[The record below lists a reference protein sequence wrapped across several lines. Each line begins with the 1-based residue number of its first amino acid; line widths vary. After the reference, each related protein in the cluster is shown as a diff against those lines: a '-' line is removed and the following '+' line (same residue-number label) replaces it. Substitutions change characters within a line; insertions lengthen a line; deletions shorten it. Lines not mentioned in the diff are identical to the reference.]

1 MEGIRTVTKQI
12 LTVISKHPHHTIF
25 CTLFMFSILINSILI
40 GYMGLPAFIDSFNN
54 PSKYELLSSDQL
66 TLESSKN
73 YAGAIIERQCF
84 DDLSK
89 NELTGFLC
97 LRSSQG
103 TYTIYS
109 QTREGIDASISDEF
123 VGEVVTL
130 IPNDPV
136 SLFACLWWQQ
146 TIEFKNNLLS

>member
-1 MEGIRTVTKQI
+1 
-12 LTVISKHPHHTIF
+12 
-25 CTLFMFSILINSILI
+25 
-40 GYMGLPAFIDSFNN
+40 MGLPTFIDSFNN

-66 TLESSKN
+66 TLKSSEN
-73 YAGAIIERQCF
+73 YGAVIIEKQSF

-89 NELTGFLC
+89 NDSAGFLC
-97 LRSSQG
+97 FRSAQG

-130 IPNDPV
+130 IPNDPA